1 MTFRAGRAGDA
12 HPVGMTFLELPLH
25 LTAALAHSDNKLAMH
40 DMAGSTGHCQITM
53 KFIGFGATCPRFD

>member
-1 MTFRAGRAGDA
+1 
-12 HPVGMTFLELPLH
+12 MTFLELPLH